1 MDLESSFPSP
11 LSPQEEAQT
20 EDDYQLEVEVVSTG
34 GGNNNIPSG
43 GMSEHAYS
51 TASKLNPSRNLAFLI
66 IRNAYYFQ
74 NCVSQRK
81 LLDKESCFFFYSEK
95 SQRVL

>member
-11 LSPQEEAQT
+11 LSPQEEPQN

-34 GGNNNIPSG
+34 GGNNIPSG

-51 TASKLNPSRNLAFLI
+51 TASKLNPS
-66 IRNAYYFQ
+66 
-74 NCVSQRK
+74 
-81 LLDKESCFFFYSEK
+81 EYS
-95 SQRVL
+95 